1 MSLVENLHR
10 DYGNFK
16 LAVPRW
22 EIPDEG
28 VTVLWGPSGS
38 GKTSIFRHL
47 IGLENVPEMKW
58 DFQGIDLAKLKTPER
73 RLGVVFQSLELFPH
87 MTAEENIRFAAKS
100 RRLSPERTQKKLS
113 RLLQTLQLQS
123 CRDRLAPLLS
133 GGEKQRVA
141 IARALIGEPRILLLD
156 EPFSSLDQDLRNE
169 SRLLIRALIREEK
182 IPTLLVTHD
191 QDDVKALADRVWTLK
206 EGRFVSG
213 PGL

>member
-1 MSLVENLHR
+1 VSLVEYLQH
-10 DYGNFK
+10 DYGDFK
-16 LAVPRW
+16 LTIPRW

-47 IGLENVPEMKW
+47 IGLENCAQMKW
-58 DFQGIDLAKLKTPER
+58 DFQGVDLAKLKTPER
-73 RLGVVFQSLELFPH
+73 KLGVVFQSLELFPH

-100 RRLSPERTQKKLS
+100 RKLSPEKTQKKLS
-113 RLLQTLQLQS
+113 RLLQALQLQT
-123 CRDRLAPLLS
+123 CKDRLSPLLS

-141 IARALIGEPRILLLD
+141 IARALIGEPRLLLLD
-156 EPFSSLDQDLRNE
+156 EPFSALDQDIRAE
-169 SRLLIRALIREEK
+169 SRRLIKDLIREEK

-191 QDDVKALADRVWTLK
+191 QEDVKALADRVWVLK